1 MITGAKDMSEEDLAR
16 AFALIDDDNSGEIS
30 TQEMHECLSLL
41 EDITD
46 AEIHKMIALADEDGS
61 GNIDFEEFVEAC
73 VHKNML
79 TQKQI

>member
-1 MITGAKDMSEEDLAR
+1 MSEEELAK

-41 EDITD
+41 KDVT
-46 AEIHKMIALADEDGS
+46 AKEIDKMIALADEDGS

-79 TQKQI
+79 TQGQI